1 MTMDGSIDYGA
12 LVEQDE
18 TEGGFGIREMRV
30 FDGKGYYV
38 TVKLTEIH
46 GATITEMEDDE
57 GRSVRGVFIPFK
69 GSGVLV
75 TPKKNVLAT
84 FKMEACQLPSSHHSH
99 LLTQVVDADV
109 LRERRRLGYRE
120 GFVGFARP
128 IGNWKKKWNK
138 Q

>member
-1 MTMDGSIDYGA
+1 MSMDENIDYGA

-18 TEGGFGIREMRV
+18 SEGGFGIREMRV
-30 FDGKGYYV
+30 FDGRGYYV

-57 GRSVRGVFIPFK
+57 GRSVSGVFIPFK
-69 GSGVLV
+69 ESGVLV

-84 FKMEACQLPSSHHSH
+84 FKMEACQLPSNHHSH

-109 LRERRRLGYRE
+109 LRERRRLGYQE

-128 IGNWKKKWNK
+128 IGNWKKKGEK
-138 Q
+138 R